1 MAAGNTY
8 TQIASTTL
16 GTAASSVTFSSIP
29 STYTDLVLISSVYK
43 TGGSGQSGVFQ
54 LNGDT
59 ATNYSFTYLNGNG
72 TSATSGRATS
82 QTYGS
87 FDLWG
92 QSMSDTTFEAHALN
106 FQNYSNTTT
115 YKTILYRGNAVNK
128 GLEQG
133 VNLWRST
140 AAINSI
146 LLFLNAGSFVA
157 GSTFNLY
164 GITSA

>member
-16 GTAASSVTFSSIP
+16 ASAASTVTFSSIP
-29 STYTDLVLISSVYK
+29 STYTDLVFVY
-43 TGGSGQSGVFQ
+43 GGTNSINGSLRFQ
-54 LNGDT
+54 VNGDT
-59 ATNYSFTYLNGNG
+59 ATNYSQTYVYGDG
-72 TSATSGRATS
+72 TSAISGRATS
-82 QTYGS
+82 QTSGLTGS
-87 FDLWG
+87 ITAG
-92 QSMSDTTFEAHALN
+92 TIASHIAN

-115 YKTILYRGNAVNK
+115 YKTVLARANDTQSIVVAT
-128 GLEQG
+128 

-146 LLFLNAGSFVA
+146 VALLTGGGNFAS

-164 GITSA
+164 GISAA